1 MPDYE
6 IWLADETNRIRETH
20 NVMTADDLS
29 ALAAALSLG
38 PAHMIEIWRDGRY
51 VMTVRKGEMPLNLVW
66 AGLA

>member
-6 IWLADETNRIRETH
+6 IWLVDETNRISEIH
-20 NVMTADDLS
+20 NVLSADDLS

-38 PAHMIEIWRDGRY
+38 PAHAIEIWRDGHY
-51 VMTVRKGEMPLNLVW
+51 VLTVHKGEMPLNVVW